1 MTSSVILRKSGTYT
15 PKQIAEKALPVKDK
29 GFFFPSSWNVS
40 EVKKYAGKALRT
52 AFKEAQALK
61 WANPP
66 AGLIRA
72 HSAFTQ

>member
-1 MTSSVILRKSGTYT
+1 MPSIILRKAGTYT

-52 AFKEAQALK
+52 AYKEAQAYK
-61 WANPP
+61 WDNPDSNM
-66 AGLIRA
+66 IRA
-72 HSAFTQ
+72 HSAFTR